1 VERVLRLPP
10 VLHGSENDD
19 GGLVQTNGLGLSFVS
34 GGEAVD
40 GSLQFDDRCE
50 DGAFEPLQGELGEQT
65 IDCIDPE
72 QEVGVKRKVS
82 APGDWQGVCGESPL
96 R

>member
-1 VERVLRLPP
+1 MTTA
-10 VLHGSENDD
+10 D
-19 GGLVQTNGLGLSFVS
+19 LVQTNGLGLSFVS

-50 DGAFEPLQGELGEQT
+50 DRAFEPLQGELGEQT

-72 QEVGVKRKVS
+72 QEVGVKQKVKS
-82 APGDWQGVCGESPL
+82 
-96 R
+96 